1 MTLRVLFFA
10 VAVSL
15 SALLAQAEWTAGNYD
30 PLQPVSSADF
40 SPTSLLS
47 SALYS
52 VEPLAQPDG
61 QHVTFILQTPNG
73 AESVTGRQCLGIRT
87 SEIKAIAALDEID
100 NSEEFGKALVKAGAE
115 KVESVKDAVKDPL
128 GTAQRLPQGASRLL
142 GRVATA
148 VKNTAEGKS
157 NPRSGVETALGVSRK
172 KAELALQLGVSPYTH
187 DAVLQSKLDAT
198 ARAMAGGALVV
209 NLSGL
214 VVSGGVGTAI
224 SVVNVNQTLQRTLIE
239 SSPEEMMVK
248 NRSALA
254 ALGASPSAIEGFLGN
269 PSLSPW
275 QKSLITADLKG
286 IGQNPNAFLGIA
298 KMASTPEAAV
308 DLLQVARL
316 LHQHHQ
322 EASPLVSLR
331 EENGVFAA
339 LDTEGLLLAPVAGDF
354 ILWTPPQESRADTLV
369 VMAKADTQVKSLTLK
384 SDGLISAR
392 AMDELAKKG
401 ILTKPQAL
409 GPIP

>member
-1 MTLRVLFFA
+1 MTGRLLFFLLA
-10 VAVSL
+10 VHL
-15 SALLAQAEWTAGNYD
+15 SAFIAQAEWAAGNYET
-30 PLQPVSSADF
+30 LQPVSSADF
-40 SPTSLLS
+40 APPSLLT

-52 VEPLAQPDG
+52 VDTLAQPDG
-61 QHVTFILQTPNG
+61 QHVTFILQGPDG
-73 AESVTGRQCLGIRT
+73 RERVTGKQCLVIRT
-87 SEIKAIAALDEID
+87 NEIKAIAALDQID
-100 NSEEFGKALVKAGAE
+100 KSEEFGKALVKAGAE

-128 GTAQRLPQGASRLL
+128 GTAQRLPQGAAHFL

-148 VKNTAEGKS
+148 VKNTAEGKA

-187 DAVLQSKLDAT
+187 DAILQSKLDAT

-224 SVVNVNQTLQRTLIE
+224 SLVNVNQTLQRTLIE

-254 ALGASPSAIEGFLGN
+254 AMGASPSAIEGFLGN
-269 PSLSPW
+269 TSLSPW
-275 QKSLITADLKG
+275 QKSLITADLKH
-286 IGQNPNAFLGIA
+286 IGQNPNAFLGVA
-298 KMASTPEAAV
+298 KRVSTPESAV
-308 DLLQVARL
+308 DLVQAARL
-316 LHQHHQ
+316 LLKHHQ
-322 EASPLVSLR
+322 ESSPLVSLR
-331 EENGVFAA
+331 EESGVFAA
-339 LDTEGLLLAPVAGDF
+339 LDTSGTLLAPMAGDL
-354 ILWTPPQESRADTLV
+354 ILWTPSQESRADTLV
-369 VMAKADTQVKSLTLK
+369 TMAKADPRVKSLTLA

-392 AMDELAKKG
+392 AVDEFAKKG

-409 GPIP
+409 GQIR

>member
-1 MTLRVLFFA
+1 MKRLVLSFSI
-10 VAVSL
+10 SL
-15 SALLAQAEWTAGNYD
+15 TTLLAQIEPQPSTYEA
-30 PLQPVSSADF
+30 LQPVSAADF
-40 SPTSLLS
+40 VPAAQLTNS
-47 SALYS
+47 LYS

-61 QHVTFILQTPNG
+61 QHVTFILQG
-73 AESVTGRQCLGIRT
+73 LGGSERVTGRQCLGIRT
-87 SEIKAIAALDEID
+87 SEIKAITALDEID
-100 NSEEFGKALVKAGAE
+100 NSEEFGKALMKAGAE

-128 GTAQRLPQGASRLL
+128 GTAQRLPEGASRLL

-254 ALGASPSAIEGFLGN
+254 AMGASPSAIEGFLGN
-269 PSLSPW
+269 TSLSPW
-275 QKSLITADLKG
+275 QKSLITADLKD
-286 IGQNPNAFLGIA
+286 IRQNPNAFLGVA
-298 KMASTPEAAV
+298 KRGSTPESAV
-308 DLLQVARL
+308 DLVQVARL
-316 LHQHHQ
+316 LLKHHQ
-322 EASPLVSLR
+322 ESSPLVSLR
-331 EENGVFAA
+331 EDNGVFAA
-339 LDTEGLLLAPVAGDF
+339 LDTSGTLLAPMAGDL
-354 ILWTPPQESRADTLV
+354 ILWTPSQESRADTLV
-369 VMAKADTQVKSLTLK
+369 TMAKADPRVKSLTLA
-384 SDGLISAR
+384 SDGLISVR
-392 AMDELAKKG
+392 AVDEFAKKG

-409 GPIP
+409 GQIR

>member
-1 MTLRVLFFA
+1 MKRLVLSFSI
-10 VAVSL
+10 SL
-15 SALLAQAEWTAGNYD
+15 TTLLAQIEPQPSTYEA
-30 PLQPVSSADF
+30 LQPMSAADF
-40 SPTSLLS
+40 VPAAQLTNS
-47 SALYS
+47 LYS
-52 VEPLAQPDG
+52 VEPLVQPDG
-61 QHVTFILQTPNG
+61 QNVTFILQGPAG
-73 AESVTGRQCLGIRT
+73 SERVTGRQCLGIRT

-100 NSEEFGKALVKAGAE
+100 NSEEFGKALMKAGAE

-128 GTAQRLPQGASRLL
+128 GTAQRLPEGASRLL

-187 DAVLQSKLDAT
+187 DAILQSKLDAT

-248 NRSALA
+248 NRSVLA

-275 QKSLITADLKG
+275 QKSFITADLKD
-286 IGQNPNAFLGIA
+286 IGQNPNAFLRIA
-298 KMASTPEAAV
+298 KMTSTPEAAV
-308 DLLQVARL
+308 DLLQVTRL
-316 LHQHHQ
+316 LHKHHQ
-322 EASPLVSLR
+322 EVAPLVSLR

-339 LDTEGLLLAPVAGDF
+339 LDTKGLLLALEPGDL
-354 ILWTPPQESRADTLV
+354 ILWTPLQDSRADTLV
-369 VMAKADTQVKSLTLK
+369 AMAKADTQVKSLMLK

-392 AMDELAKKG
+392 AVDELAKKG
-401 ILTKPQAL
+401 ILTTPQAL
-409 GPIP
+409 GPIR

>member
-1 MTLRVLFFA
+1 MKRLVLSFSI
-10 VAVSL
+10 SL
-15 SALLAQAEWTAGNYD
+15 TTLLAQIEPQPSTYEA
-30 PLQPVSSADF
+30 LQPVSAADF
-40 SPTSLLS
+40 VHAAQLTNS
-47 SALYS
+47 LYS

-61 QHVTFILQTPNG
+61 QNVTFILQGPG
-73 AESVTGRQCLGIRT
+73 GSERVTGRQCLGIRT

-115 KVESVKDAVKDPL
+115 KVESVKDAVKDPI
-128 GTAQRLPQGASRLL
+128 GTAQRLPEGASRLL

-198 ARAMAGGALVV
+198 ARAMAVGALVV

-239 SSPEEMMVK
+239 SSAEEMMVK

-275 QKSLITADLKG
+275 QKSLITADLKD

-298 KMASTPEAAV
+298 KMTSTPEAAV

-322 EASPLVSLR
+322 EVAPLVSLR
-331 EENGVFAA
+331 EENGVFAV
-339 LDTEGLLLAPVAGDF
+339 LDTEGLLLAPVPGDL
-354 ILWTPPQESRADTLV
+354 ILWTPLQDSRADTLV
-369 VMAKADTQVKSLTLK
+369 AMAKADTQVKSLTLK

-392 AMDELAKKG
+392 AVDELAKKG
-401 ILTKPQAL
+401 FLTTPQAL
-409 GPIP
+409 GPIH

>member
-1 MTLRVLFFA
+1 MKRLVLSFSI
-10 VAVSL
+10 SL
-15 SALLAQAEWTAGNYD
+15 TTLLAQIEPQPATYEA
-30 PLQPVSSADF
+30 LQPVSAADF
-40 SPTSLLS
+40 VPAAKLT

-187 DAVLQSKLDAT
+187 DAILQSKLDAT

-248 NRSALA
+248 NRSVLA

-275 QKSLITADLKG
+275 QKSLITADLKD

-298 KMASTPEAAV
+298 KTTSTPEAAV
-308 DLLQVARL
+308 DLLQVTRL

-339 LDTEGLLLAPVAGDF
+339 LDTEGLLLAPVAGDL
-354 ILWTPPQESRADTLV
+354 ILWTPPQASRADTLV
-369 VMAKADTQVKSLTLK
+369 AMAKADTQVKSLTLK

-392 AMDELAKKG
+392 AVDELAKKG
-401 ILTKPQAL
+401 ILTTPQAL